1 MKKEKDNNIKFSLR
15 IDKDIYKYITKY
27 AYEDDRSINKTI
39 LVILRE
45 YIVKREKG
53 SK

>member
-1 MKKEKDNNIKFSLR
+1 MKKERTTLSVR
-15 IDKDIYKYITKY
+15 IDKDIYKYIMKY

-39 LVILRE
+39 LVILKE
-45 YIVKREKG
+45 YIIKREKG

>member
-1 MKKEKDNNIKFSLR
+1 MKKEDIKFSLR
-15 IDKDIYKYITKY
+15 IDKQVYDYIVKY

-53 SK
+53 AK